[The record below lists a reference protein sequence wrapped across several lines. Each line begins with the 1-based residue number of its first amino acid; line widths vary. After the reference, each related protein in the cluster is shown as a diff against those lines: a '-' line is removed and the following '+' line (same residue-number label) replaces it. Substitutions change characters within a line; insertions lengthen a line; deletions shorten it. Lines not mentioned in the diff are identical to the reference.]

1 MNFPGNREPGS
12 ESQCFLKSI
21 LWYSQSGDHPHEDL
35 LKFGNNQDMKVKL
48 ISTSFDI
55 FGYLLEPCTEEI
67 WRFFFIYFKIN
78 KFWRLEYPKNHFIF
92 ACFILNFVF
101 WRNFG
106 ADVMGISLS
115 IGLGFKSSYYGFI
128 API

>member
-12 ESQCFLKSI
+12 ESQYFFKSI

-35 LKFGNNQDMKVKL
+35 LKFGNNQDMKVKI

-67 WRFFFIYFKIN
+67 WRFFFF
-78 KFWRLEYPKNHFIF
+78 
-92 ACFILNFVF
+92 
-101 WRNFG
+101 
-106 ADVMGISLS
+106 
-115 IGLGFKSSYYGFI
+115 
-128 API
+128 